1 MQIYPTSGTAG
12 QPRREEGIALN
23 KFHRRAH
30 RRISQIGTRG
40 KSVRRALTDEVLLMH
55 RQRKEPKYC
64 MNPDRTIALK
74 PVSAN
79 PGMPDARVKADI
91 WETLTVILVVIV

>member
-1 MQIYPTSGTAG
+1 
-12 QPRREEGIALN
+12 
-23 KFHRRAH
+23 
-30 RRISQIGTRG
+30 
-40 KSVRRALTDEVLLMH
+40 MH

-64 MNPDRTIALK
+64 VNPDRTIALK

-91 WETLTVILVVIV
+91 WETLTVILAFIV